1 MINLP
6 GENGFDTL
14 PPVMTTDSSVP
25 TRSRWQ
31 SRLLIAA
38 VAGAGVSILLGAY
51 GRIHDPAGQQ
61 TISGFFGT
69 TLAFKA
75 WMASLVLFFA
85 LVQLITALRIWGR
98 IPWPRT
104 LPAWF
109 GQVHRLS
116 GTLAFL
122 ATLPVAYHCLW
133 AIGFEPDMSQP
144 RRFIHSMLG
153 CFFYG
158 AFVVKVV
165 AVRSRRLPGWMLP
178 AIGGTVFTS
187 LVGLW
192 LTSSL
197 WFFTNI
203 GFPGF

>member
-1 MINLP
+1 MAESRL
-6 GENGFDTL
+6 DTL
-14 PPVMTTDSSVP
+14 ASVMTTQSAVP
-25 TRSRWQ
+25 VANRWQ
-31 SRLLIAA
+31 GRLLAA
-38 VAGAGVSILLGAY
+38 AATGAGISILLGAY

-75 WMASLVLFFA
+75 WMASLVLFLA

-98 IPWPRT
+98 ISWPRT
-104 LPAWF
+104 IPPWF
-109 GQVHRLS
+109 GQVHRFS

-144 RRFIHSMLG
+144 RRFVHSLLG

-165 AVRSRRLPGWMLP
+165 TVRTRRVPGWLLP
-178 AIGGTVFTS
+178 VIGGTVFTS

-197 WFFTNI
+197 WFFSTV

>member
-1 MINLP
+1 M
-6 GENGFDTL
+6 
-14 PPVMTTDSSVP
+14 
-25 TRSRWQ
+25 
-31 SRLLIAA
+31 
-38 VAGAGVSILLGAY
+38 GAGISILLGVY
-51 GRIHDPAGQQ
+51 GRVHDPAGQQ
-61 TISGFFGT
+61 TISGFFGS
-69 TLAFKA
+69 TLAFKS
-75 WMASLVLFFA
+75 WMASLVLF
-85 LVQLITALRIWGR
+85 
-98 IPWPRT
+98 
-104 LPAWF
+104 LP
-109 GQVHRLS
+109 
-116 GTLAFL
+116 FL

-144 RRFIHSMLG
+144 RRFIHSLLG